1 MPRTANPQ
9 ADQQHACLEKR
20 LNIAV
25 AGRQLEA
32 LYLAGSSA
40 ETPTIVFLHEG
51 LGSISLWRDFPQRVV
66 AATGCSALIYSRYGY
81 GQSDVHTESREPDYM
96 HREALDVLPSVL
108 AQCKIK
114 NPILLGHSDGA
125 SIALIYA
132 GASNPVKGLV
142 LEAPHLFVEE
152 ISLHG
157 VTQAALTYRTT
168 DLPQKLARHQRDA
181 DKTFWSWHDVWS
193 SAAFRDWNIE
203 SFAASVRCPILAIQ
217 GEQDDYGSA
226 AQIQAIATACPGNA
240 EIHML
245 SQCGHTPHRDQT
257 AATLEL
263 VKLFVVRLTNDNRA
277 YPA

>member
-1 MPRTANPQ
+1 MPCTANPN
-9 ADQQHACLEKR
+9 ADQQHAYPEKR
-20 LNIAV
+20 FSIAV

-32 LYLAGSSA
+32 LHLKGSLANS
-40 ETPTIVFLHEG
+40 PTLVFLHEG

-66 AATGCSALIYSRYGY
+66 AATGYSALIYSRYGY
-81 GQSDVHTESREPDYM
+81 GQSDLLAESRATDYM

-108 AQCKIK
+108 AQCEIE

-132 GASNPVKGLV
+132 GAGNDVSGLIV
-142 LEAPHLFVEE
+142 EAPHLFVEE

-157 VTQAALTYRTT
+157 VAQAALTYRTT
-168 DLPQKLARHQRDA
+168 DLPQKLGRHHRDA
-181 DKTFWSWHDVWS
+181 GKTFWGWHDVWN

-203 SFAASVRCPILAIQ
+203 STVASIRCPILALQ
-217 GEQDDYGSA
+217 GAQDDYGSA

-240 EIHML
+240 ELHL
-245 SQCGHTPHRDQT
+245 LDPCGHTPHRDQA

-263 VKLFVVRLTNDNRA
+263 IRSFVAALPHDNRA